1 MILERVPTTHEW
13 QDGVAALVVLNDLDA
28 VTALIRRYHGQ
39 VWDTMPEL
47 ERAGLDF
54 YFRSDYD
61 QSAYLNTNW
70 PMLLGYLR
78 HVTSAMRR
86 FL

>member
-1 MILERVPTTHEW
+1 MMLERVPTTHEW
-13 QDGVAALVVLNDLDA
+13 QDGLSAPVVLNDLDA
-28 VTALIRRYHGQ
+28 VMALIHRYHGQ
-39 VWDTMPEL
+39 VRDTMPER

-61 QSAYLNTNW
+61 TSAYLNHNW
-70 PMLLGYLR
+70 PVLLGHLR